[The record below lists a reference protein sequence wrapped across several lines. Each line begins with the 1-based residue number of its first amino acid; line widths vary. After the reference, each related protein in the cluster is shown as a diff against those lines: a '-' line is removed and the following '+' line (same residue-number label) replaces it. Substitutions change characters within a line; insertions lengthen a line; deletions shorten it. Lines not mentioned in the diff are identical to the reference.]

1 VVDALTC
8 GGGALGIEELR
19 PGAAPTADG
28 LQRPAVSGTASML
41 AEHRRGIDKERIRD
55 DGSVGAAAP
64 VRGRRGSV
72 GGARVAR
79 GKRSARRKC
88 SKEIDKARNCS
99 EDEDPRG
106 RDLI

>member
-1 VVDALTC
+1 MVEALAC

-19 PGAAPTADG
+19 PGAAPTTSG
-28 LQRPAVSGTASML
+28 LLRPAVSGTASML
-41 AEHRRGIDKERIRD
+41 ADHRRGIDKERICD
-55 DGSVGAAAP
+55 DGSVGVAAP
-64 VRGRRGSV
+64 VRGRRGSA
-72 GGARVAR
+72 GGARGAR
-79 GKRSARRKC
+79 GKRSARRNC